1 PHRFDVVLPVS
12 TGALGTPSG
21 VEIALNAVGWTNAV
35 EIGVPAS
42 LVAPDGTL
50 DLSIIAG
57 RVNGPGSFTPL
68 NMAFRHAE
76 PIDIHNDRK
85 QAFALHG
92 NAPDGS
98 SIDDFSSGPIALAD
112 MRKGRTQ
119 QVRPGPGY
127 HERQFISGENISRES
142 GTNGIVQPYGLYVP
156 SDFDPSRTTP
166 LTFWLH
172 YRGGKAHSGATINPR
187 L

>member
-1 PHRFDVVLPVS
+1 
-12 TGALGTPSG
+12 
-21 VEIALNAVGWTNAV
+21 
-35 EIGVPAS
+35 
-42 LVAPDGTL
+42 
-50 DLSIIAG
+50 
-57 RVNGPGSFTPL
+57 
-68 NMAFRHAE
+68 
-76 PIDIHNDRK
+76 
-85 QAFALHG
+85 
-92 NAPDGS
+92 
-98 SIDDFSSGPIALAD
+98 IALAD

-187 L
+187 LIHQHARENLSGIGLSNDLGNLVVTPHARGTSYWYVAHSHQDFFEACSGDH